1 MWKPKKGKKLD
12 CHKNDLYEASIY
24 DNHAIGVYKQK
35 KKDSTLIGHGRIECL
50 TLVDNLSNAGKE
62 NRLTAVVTGKRK
74 REFRLVVPI
83 GFTARTKKRNIATI
97 LQ

>member
-1 MWKPKKGKKLD
+1 MKLP
-12 CHKNDLYEASIY
+12 CKSIMLLEY
-24 DNHAIGVYKQK
+24 INK
-35 KKDSTLIGHGRIECL
+35 KKNSTLVGHGPIECL
-50 TLVDNLSNAGKE
+50 TLVDNVSNADKE
-62 NRLTAVVTGKRK
+62 NRLTAVVNGKRK